1 MSPDFRSLVLSAT
14 LSGTLLLSGGVSA
27 ATVSGQVF
35 HDQNGNGTLDPSE
48 PGVAQV
54 GVSNGTAVVATD
66 ASGRYTLDMGDEGIV
81 FVIKPSQWQVALD
94 PKTSLPRNFY
104 VHRPTGSPEY
114 KFPGIAPTGALPE
127 AINFPLTPQAELGP
141 FDVVCFGDTQPR
153 NQQEVDFISHDVL
166 EELIGIDAAFGFT
179 LGDLVF
185 DNLAMQ
191 PEIAQSVGLLGMP
204 WHHVIG
210 NHDINFDTPDYA
222 HEAETYTRVFGPPYY
237 SFNHG
242 KVHFLVL
249 NDIYWEVENR
259 RYHAELGAAQLAF
272 IEADLALVPKDH
284 LVVAM
289 MHIPVTELVDR
300 AQFFNLLKPFPKTF
314 TIAAHWHRQKHFFLG
329 EDDDWLR
336 DDKHHHLV
344 QGTAC
349 GAWWTGAFDELGIPH
364 TTMSDGTPNG
374 YAIITFDDTDYRI
387 RYKASRRPSDYQM
400 HIAAPES
407 VTPEQSGTT
416 EVIANIFAGSERS
429 TARMR
434 LQGDDQWVAMT
445 RFEGKDPYVEA
456 THEREMAIAA
466 EFAQLDGVE
475 SPDTKALKKSYNKR
489 AHLVGRSTP
498 GPRDTDHLW
507 KATLPADMAVG
518 YHVIEVETTDMFD
531 QVYRAHR
538 IIRVVPSS

>member
-1 MSPDFRSLVLSAT
+1 MLIPFRSLVAPSRYLAALLCASSAT
-14 LSGTLLLSGGVSA
+14 A
-27 ATVSGQVF
+27 ATISGQVF
-35 HDQNGNGTLDPSE
+35 HDQNHNGTRDASE
-48 PGVAQV
+48 PGIANV

-66 ASGRYTLDMGDEGIV
+66 AAGRYTLEIGDEGIV

-94 PKTSLPRNFY
+94 PVTSLPRHFY
-104 VHRPTGSPEY
+104 VHRPTGSPDY
-114 KFPGIAPTGALPE
+114 KFPGIAPTGDLPE
-127 AINFPLTPQAELGP
+127 AIDFPLTPQSESGS

-166 EELIGIDAAFGFT
+166 EELIGVDAAFGLT

-210 NHDINFDTPDYA
+210 NHDINYDTPDYA

-259 RYHAELGAAQLAF
+259 RYHGELGADQLAF

-284 LVVAM
+284 LVVAV
-289 MHIPVTELVDR
+289 MHIPLQDVVDR
-300 AQFFNLLKPFPKTF
+300 AQLFELLKPFPKNF
-314 TIAAHWHRQKHFFLG
+314 TIAAHWHRQGHFFLG
-329 EDDDWLR
+329 AAEDWPR
-336 DDKHHHLV
+336 EDKHHHLV

-349 GAWWTGAFDELGIPH
+349 GAWWTGSFDELGIPH

-374 YAIITFDDTDYRI
+374 YAIITFDGADYSI
-387 RYKASRRPSDYQM
+387 RYKAARRPADYQM

-407 VTPEQSGTT
+407 VTPAESGNT

-434 LQGDDQWVAMT
+434 LQGEEAWRPMT
-445 RFEGKDPYVEA
+445 RFDGKDPYVVA
-456 THEREMAIAA
+456 NHEREMAIAA

-475 SPDTKALKKSYNKR
+475 TPDTKALKKSFNKR

-498 GPRDTDHLW
+498 GPRETAHLW
-507 KATLPADMAVG
+507 KANLPANMKVG
-518 YHVIEVETTDMFD
+518 YHLIEVETTDMFG
-531 QVYRAHR
+531 QVFRAHR
-538 IIRVVPSS
+538 IIRVVAPA